1 MPTPDGRARLT
12 TIRPMWAVANARVNL
27 IGESFLIVGDRL
39 PVVRIGG
46 IPARVV
52 CASPTVLG
60 VLVPGG
66 LPAGPAAV
74 GVEGV
79 EGAPLTLGVAAEAAK
94 DIHQVDNPVFD
105 REGNLYV
112 TVSGSRGERV
122 PVSIFRITPGGER
135 QAFVSG
141 IVNATSMAFSADGAL
156 HVSSRFDGTVYRV
169 NVEGGYEPFATDL
182 GMACGLAFGP
192 DGSLYVGD
200 RSGTVFRIERGGS
213 TRAFATLPASV
224 AAFHLAMGPDANLY
238 ATAPTLSPC
247 DVVYRIDPRGTV
259 STFHAGF
266 GRPQGLAF
274 DARGRLHVAEAL
286 AGSSG
291 IYRFGDDGAAECVMA
306 GTGLVGLAIDPVHG
320 IAVSSND
327 TLYRLP
333 VRA

>member
-1 MPTPDGRARLT
+1 MPTPDGPARLT
-12 TIRPMWAVANARVNL
+12 AIRPTWAVTGARVNL
-27 IGESFLIVGDRL
+27 HGEHFPVDGDRL
-39 PVVRIGG
+39 PGVRIGG
-46 IPARVV
+46 AAARLV
-52 CASPTVLG
+52 CASPTMMG
-60 VLVPGG
+60 VLVPTG

-74 GVEGV
+74 GIDGI
-79 EGAPLTLGVAAEAAK
+79 EGAALTLGVASEAAK

-122 PVSIFRITPGGER
+122 PVSIFRITPSGARE
-135 QAFVSG
+135 AFVSG
-141 IVNATSMAFSADGAL
+141 IVNATSMAFGADGAL
-156 HVSSRFDGTVYRV
+156 HVSSRFDGTVYRIDA
-169 NVEGGYEPFATDL
+169 EGGFEPLATDL
-182 GMACGLAFGP
+182 GVACGLAFGP

-200 RSGTVFRIERGGS
+200 RSGTVFRIGPGGATS
-213 TRAFATLPASV
+213 AFATLPASV
-224 AAFHLAMGPDANLY
+224 AAFHLAMGPDAHLY
-238 ATAPTLSPC
+238 VTAPTLSPC
-247 DVVYRIDPRGTV
+247 DVVYRIDPGGGV

-291 IYRFGDDGAAECVMA
+291 IYRIGDNGTAECVMA
-306 GTGLVGLAIDPVHG
+306 GAGLVGLAIDPVHG